1 MEFADAL
8 KATLKRSSISIPLK
22 SKQIEALRIVFDE
35 NRDIKYIKLH

>member
-8 KATLKRSSISIPLK
+8 KATLKCSSISFPLK
-22 SKQIEALRIVFDE
+22 SKQIEALRIVFDK